1 LEHKTHQGE
10 IHLLLLD
17 CILHSPFF
25 PKSLCSSDLKLCF
38 GKENSL
44 STFGFIMAWIRS
56 KLAMTSGFLNGFNSG
71 LFLRNQKIQVMFL
84 ETYLILTFP
93 FLRSVLPLF

>member
-25 PKSLCSSDLKLCF
+25 PKASVLLISNFVF
-38 GKENSL
+38 GCKENSL

-56 KLAMTSGFLNGFNSG
+56 KLAMTSSGFEWF
-71 LFLRNQKIQVMFL
+71 
-84 ETYLILTFP
+84 
-93 FLRSVLPLF
+93 